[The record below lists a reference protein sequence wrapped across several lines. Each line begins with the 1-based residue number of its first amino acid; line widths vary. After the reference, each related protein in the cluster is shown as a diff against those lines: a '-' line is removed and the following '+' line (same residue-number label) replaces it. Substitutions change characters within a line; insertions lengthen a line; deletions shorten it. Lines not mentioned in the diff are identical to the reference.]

1 MKLIKVLAQSQ
12 NHTNLGNAED
22 NLAGMKGIPGYK
34 TGTITKERNKYITT
48 GYFDIQDKPILRSKQ
63 REAWIEDITYKEN

>member
-12 NHTNLGNAED
+12 KHTNFGAAED

-34 TGTITKERNKYITT
+34 TGTITKESKFYIVT
-48 GYFDIQDKPILRSKQ
+48 GYFDIQDVPVFRSKQ
-63 REAWIEDITYKEN
+63 REAWIEDT